1 MAWLPSP
8 FPPRWVSAST
18 EKGTV
23 RAVTF
28 CIDRQSNCYVAGLST
43 EQVADALAKAVGA
56 WGSMAE
62 YLLETVRHLEQIGIH
77 DPKLWQMKSQVA
89 ERIEAAFDA

>member
-1 MAWLPSP
+1 
-8 FPPRWVSAST
+8 
-18 EKGTV
+18 
-23 RAVTF
+23 
-28 CIDRQSNCYVAGLST
+28 
-43 EQVADALAKAVGA
+43 
-56 WGSMAE
+56 MAE